1 MNANEKESKTQKKKG
16 KKTNNK
22 KEKKRKTKTEN
33 AWLKMEKR
41 TRRPSRPLVVL
52 LLVWVGFMAML
63 SGALGDIEPLT
74 ELEYA

>member
-1 MNANEKESKTQKKKG
+1 
-16 KKTNNK
+16 
-22 KEKKRKTKTEN
+22 
-33 AWLKMEKR
+33 MEKR
-41 TRRPSRPLVVL
+41 TRRPSRSLVVL